1 MPWEVSKKGN
11 NFLPWFLGVKIEN
24 KQKSLISYVHRDSV
38 IWLKNNKHW
47 YIFLSDRFWIE
58 SQLAPCFLAKRLW
71 KSYIS
76 YLNFGFF
83 NCQKTVLM
91 YTDVM
96 ASKLGR
102 ICVAL
107 STVLKNEHDLAQ
119 CRLTPAFFDNLIL
132 GQFPSLSLHLWDPGL
147 TLVSQVLQALSS
159 SRDLACHVPTA

>member
-58 SQLAPCFLAKRLW
+58 SQSAPCFLAKRLW

-91 YTDVM
+91 YTGVM

-107 STVLKNEHDLAQ
+107 STVLKINMTQPSVGWFLPFLTTSFWASFLVCLYTSETLA
-119 CRLTPAFFDNLIL
+119 LL
-132 GQFPSLSLHLWDPGL
+132 
-147 TLVSQVLQALSS
+147 
-159 SRDLACHVPTA
+159 